1 MTAIMAMMNT
11 HNKPCLC
18 RWGPVGQG
26 RLLCDL
32 HSALVRVLEG
42 LDEDLMEAPTM
53 AGYGSATDLAPADS
67 YKPLLG
73 AAWPELARRY
83 LQEPGPLGIG
93 QDAVEAALRLKVSC
107 RGQTCGLQR
116 LQTHHLYLVSYY
128 GVPAGQQ
135 CLQQGSRT
143 IALSARQNITRAGL
157 CSRGDAELVLRHW
170 EQLYSWCSHWAAF
183 VKCESILFVILPNT

>member
-1 MTAIMAMMNT
+1 MLQCSTLPVLSQMLHALIHQHHVKSVFCSFNLSVLLMVMAVVHAMTLYSTDSHPSGQLRLINDQHNVPCICSRPTT
-11 HNKPCLC
+11 HPSGR

-53 AGYGSATDLAPADS
+53 AGYGSATDMAPADS

-83 LQEPGPLGIG
+83 LQ
-93 QDAVEAALRLKVSC
+93 
-107 RGQTCGLQR
+107 
-116 LQTHHLYLVSYY
+116 
-128 GVPAGQQ
+128 
-135 CLQQGSRT
+135 
-143 IALSARQNITRAGL
+143 
-157 CSRGDAELVLRHW
+157 
-170 EQLYSWCSHWAAF
+170 
-183 VKCESILFVILPNT
+183 